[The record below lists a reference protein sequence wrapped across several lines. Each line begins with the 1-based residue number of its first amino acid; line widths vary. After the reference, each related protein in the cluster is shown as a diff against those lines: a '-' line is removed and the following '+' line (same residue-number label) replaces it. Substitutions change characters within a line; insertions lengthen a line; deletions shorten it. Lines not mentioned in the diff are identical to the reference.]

1 MIFNKSVGIAVFF
14 VGWIYFLNAI
24 TYFSKRNDTI
34 YNLTLLEEK
43 TEKFPRGVSPDK
55 VHGNIPVI
63 PPLVVFLSI
72 VAPTI
77 ISYNVANVGIIF
89 VAGGFVS

>member
-1 MIFNKSVGIAVFF
+1 MTFNKFVGIAVIF

-24 TYFSKRNDTI
+24 TYLSKRNNTK
-34 YNLTLLEEK
+34 YNLTLLDEK
-43 TEKFPRGVSPDK
+43 TKKFPRGVSPDK
-55 VHGNIPVI
+55 VHGNILVI
-63 PPLVVFLSI
+63 PTLVVFLSI

-77 ISYNVANVGIIF
+77 ISYNAANVGIIF